1 MKIENSDTNKLSG
14 RKDQQ
19 IKSSN
24 EIRLSSI
31 EANFD
36 DLSSVLHKSGE
47 QTKKFNLY
55 ENFLKSANNS
65 KPNRNNSQVEEVDV
79 IMSKLSLNRS
89 NRTYMNRNN
98 NANSNNYQRSK
109 KQTRNDDGFEFNNSN
124 EFWEDDDFLL
134 TIGQNY
140 NSLNRD

>member
-1 MKIENSDTNKLSG
+1 M
-14 RKDQQ
+14 
-19 IKSSN
+19 
-24 EIRLSSI
+24 
-31 EANFD
+31 
-36 DLSSVLHKSGE
+36 
-47 QTKKFNLY
+47 
-55 ENFLKSANNS
+55 
-65 KPNRNNSQVEEVDV
+65 EEVDV

-89 NRTYMNRNN
+89 NRTYTNRNN
-98 NANSNNYQRSK
+98 NANSNSNQRSK

>member
-1 MKIENSDTNKLSG
+1 MKIENPDTNKLSG

-36 DLSSVLHKSGE
+36 DLSSLLHKSGE
-47 QTKKFNLY
+47 PTKKFNLY

-65 KPNRNNSQVEEVDV
+65 KPSRNSQVEEVDV

-89 NRTYMNRNN
+89 NRTYTNRNN
-98 NANSNNYQRSK
+98 NANSNSNQRSK